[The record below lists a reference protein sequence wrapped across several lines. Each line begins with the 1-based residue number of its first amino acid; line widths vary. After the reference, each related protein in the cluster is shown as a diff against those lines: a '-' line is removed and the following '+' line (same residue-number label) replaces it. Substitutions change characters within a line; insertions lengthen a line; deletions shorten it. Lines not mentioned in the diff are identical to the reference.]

1 MEGFEPPTSGF
12 GDQRS
17 NQTELHLQVSPVI
30 CECEPYFTFNEMSMS
45 FCVFRG
51 QSLTIFKIVE
61 LLAAILTLRDYMY
74 YCN

>member
-1 MEGFEPPTSGF
+1 
-12 GDQRS
+12 
-17 NQTELHLQVSPVI
+17 
-30 CECEPYFTFNEMSMS
+30 MSMS